1 MWTMFKG
8 TLEIITK
15 DGPTGR
21 GTSKTKTP
29 TMVRGNSSTTRET
42 SITKTSSSYLPRR
55 EISIWLKTTGLT
67 NPVASTLQYS
77 KRAQR
82 LQSIVKM
89 LAKSLDRRR
98 ASMISSSQMT
108 ISLTMR
114 GTSRMNQRLSN
125 QKTSL
130 ARYHSQ

>member
-1 MWTMFKG
+1 MWTMVKG
-8 TLEIITK
+8 TLAIITE

-21 GTSKTKTP
+21 GTSKTKTT

-42 SITKTSSSYLPRR
+42 SITKASSTNLPRR
-55 EISIWLKTTGLT
+55 EISVWLKTTGLT

-89 LAKSLDRRR
+89 QAKSLDRRR

-114 GTSRMNQRLSN
+114 GTSRMNRRLSN

-130 ARYHSQ
+130 ARYHSR